1 MHLRPTVQQDLKID
15 FAQHSCHAFAQLQHD
30 SSFLFTDKSS
40 ELRAGSGKKEVRTGM
55 KPCLSYSAYLPLP
68 FLPLPCL
75 LLSLS
80 ISLASLYVPSL
91 SRDPQVPPNGYGR
104 SLADK
109 RFRVHYEPR
118 KYRYGIPSHTT
129 PLPALQQFIVQSI
142 NIVIQLNSYKS
153 SDVAEMAAQCCT
165 SGIVKR
171 WDWDGSVIG

>member
-55 KPCLSYSAYLPLP
+55 KPCLSYSAYL
-68 FLPLPCL
+68 

-91 SRDPQVPPNGYGR
+91 SREPQVSPTDTDGAWPTKVFGCIMNPGSTGMAYRPIPPGH
-104 SLADK
+104 
-109 RFRVHYEPR
+109 FQHC
-118 KYRYGIPSHTT
+118 
-129 PLPALQQFIVQSI
+129 
-142 NIVIQLNSYKS
+142 NSS
-153 SDVAEMAAQCCT
+153 
-165 SGIVKR
+165 
-171 WDWDGSVIG
+171 